1 MQQPAQL
8 TDGKRQVCEIF
19 EQWADHYATERERT
33 PYFRAQLA
41 IVISMLAGESG
52 RILDIGC
59 AAGGEIP
66 ELRARGFSVV
76 GIDISPRMLEFA
88 RHRFASDPQVTF
100 CLADTDRLPFLTQ
113 SMDHVICLGVFE
125 FLPNYHAAVQEIH
138 RVLRP
143 GGLAIFAIPS
153 RISQCELGER
163 LASVSVA
170 PLWRTAKRLTCQGS
184 TPAPIKSAFQRN
196 LCVPWSFRTLLRHH
210 AFEPGQDHYS
220 NFFIFPLNRI
230 PTLNVRVAAALEPLC
245 SIPLLRC
252 LASVYLV
259 SARKL

>member
-1 MQQPAQL
+1 MRQPAQL
-8 TDGKRQVCEIF
+8 TDEKGQVCEIF
-19 EQWADHYATERERT
+19 ERWADHYATERERT

-76 GIDISPRMLEFA
+76 GIDISPHMLEFA
-88 RHRFASDPQVTF
+88 RYRFASDPQVTF

-143 GGLAIFAIPS
+143 GGLAIFAID
-153 RISQCELGER
+153 RK
-163 LASVSVA
+163 SVV
-170 PLWRTAKRLTCQGS
+170 
-184 TPAPIKSAFQRN
+184 
-196 LCVPWSFRTLLRHH
+196 
-210 AFEPGQDHYS
+210 
-220 NFFIFPLNRI
+220 
-230 PTLNVRVAAALEPLC
+230 
-245 SIPLLRC
+245 
-252 LASVYLV
+252 
-259 SARKL
+259 

>member
-1 MQQPAQL
+1 MQPSTQL
-8 TDGKRQVCEIF
+8 TDEKGQVCEIF

-33 PYFRAQLA
+33 PYFQAQLA
-41 IVISMLAGESG
+41 IVVSMLAGKSG

-59 AAGGEIP
+59 AAGGDIP

-76 GIDISPRMLEFA
+76 GVDISPRMLEFA
-88 RHRFASDPQVTF
+88 RSRFASDPQVTF
-100 CLADTDRLPFLTQ
+100 CLADADRLPFLDQ

-125 FLPNYHAAVQEIH
+125 FLPNYRAAVQEIH

-163 LASVSVA
+163 LAGVSVV
-170 PLWRTAKRLTCQGS
+170 PLWRAVKRLTRRGS
-184 TPAPIKSAFQRN
+184 TPSRISSPFRRN
-196 LCVPWSFRTLLRHH
+196 LCVPWNFRTLLRHH

-220 NFFIFPLNRI
+220 NFFIFPLNRFSN
-230 PTLNVRVAAALEPLC
+230 LNVRVAAALEPLC

-252 LASVYLV
+252 LASVFLV